1 MIAIPLRDDA
11 PSLFSIEAE
20 QQVLGTLLIDQRGLP
35 AISGAGGRELFFDPV
50 HADIYDTIAR
60 KYAAGELVSPVTLK
74 DALADRLTDLGG
86 PAYLV
91 RLTGVAQIAQAMPG
105 YAKSLGE
112 MAHKRRIQSALS
124 EAQAALARG
133 DSTGAEIAAALE
145 SRLISFEGAGQT
157 IRPVSMMAAVNA
169 AVAQMQ
175 AAVAGED
182 AGGVASG
189 IAALDRIIPAFFPGE
204 LTLIGARPS
213 MGKTAVALAIALN
226 AARASH
232 GVAIAS
238 LEMTPDAMAARAL
251 AEATSFIGNAVP
263 YTSMR
268 RGDLSRGQ
276 YDAVIEEARHVA
288 ELPITFLPR
297 GYSDIGALV
306 AGTRQIMRSTENT
319 ANPLRLLIVDY
330 AQLLR
335 APGKDRYQQI
345 TEISMTLKALAVQ
358 MNIPVI
364 ALSQLSRQLESRE
377 DKRPIM
383 SDLRESG
390 QLEQDADN
398 VIFCYR
404 PAYYIERLRP
414 DPEDPPEDHQE
425 WQDKMKAKEFDL
437 ELIVAKQR
445 QGTIGTAHVKFAA
458 AVNRIWCEGQ
468 P

>member
-1 MIAIPLRDDA
+1 MTAIPLRNDT

-20 QQVLGTLLIDQRGLP
+20 QAVLGTLLIDQRGLP
-35 AISGAGGRELFFDPV
+35 AINGAGGRDLFYDPV
-50 HADIYDTIAR
+50 HADIFDVIAR
-60 KYAAGELVSPVTLK
+60 KDAAGELVSPITLR
-74 DALADRLTDLGG
+74 DALGDRLEEIGG

-105 YAKSLGE
+105 YARMLGE

-124 EAQAALARG
+124 EAQAALVRG
-133 DSTGAEIAAALE
+133 DRTGAEIAASLE
-145 SRLISFEGAGQT
+145 SRLISFESADQA
-157 IRPVSMMAAVNA
+157 IRPVTMMAAVNA
-169 AVAQMQ
+169 AVAQVQ
-175 AAVAGED
+175 AAIAGED
-182 AGGVASG
+182 AGGVSSG

-213 MGKTAVALAIALN
+213 MGKTSVALTIALN
-226 AARASH
+226 AARAGH

-238 LEMTPDAMAARAL
+238 LEMTPDAMAIRAL
-251 AEATSFIGNAVP
+251 SEATAYAGNAVP
-263 YTSMR
+263 FTSMR
-268 RGDLSRGQ
+268 RGDMSRPQ
-276 YDAVIEEARHVA
+276 YDTLAAEAPHVA

-297 GYSDIGALV
+297 GYSDVGALV
-306 AGTRQIMRSTENT
+306 AGTRQIARSRENSAT
-319 ANPLRLLIVDY
+319 PLRLLIVDY

-364 ALSQLSRQLESRE
+364 ALSQLSRQLEARE

-414 DPEDPPEDHQE
+414 APEDPIEDHEE
-425 WQDKMKAKEFDL
+425 WQAQMKAREFDL

-445 QGTIGTAHVKFAA
+445 QGTIGTAHVQFAP
-458 AVNRIWCEGQ
+458 AVNRIWCEGV
-468 P
+468 